1 MVAHDPDMT
10 AAPVHTQG
18 RLFSA
23 PPLLMDLLQDAGLP
37 LPEARSDVDLATILR
52 DAPLDDG
59 ALLSRARNAMD
70 WWAKL
75 ELCNF
80 PADQEKISYANAP
93 YVLVIDQADPAIT
106 VADFQE
112 MLVFAQ
118 TEHLNSKVVILPCEN
133 GVAQADMASDRIT
146 LADPKS
152 NPWTLF
158 ASAMAVYTHSSG
170 LGFDA
175 IFAGH
180 RPRVFGQP
188 WYGGLDLT
196 QDEAPDPHRNRRLTR
211 AQAFAAAMLLY
222 PNWKNRHGAPCL
234 FEDILAHLEAT
245 ERARREDANGY
256 VASHILRWKRPFLR
270 QYFGSN
276 GIEFTDAPHQIAAH
290 VAQGRRQMIWGS
302 DAKAALRLE
311 DGFLRSRGLGAAL
324 VRPVSLILD
333 DQGLYFDPTRPSRL
347 EALISARTDLSTAAA
362 HRIDGFLT
370 RLKTLNLSKYNVG
383 AGAPTLPGGHRIL
396 VAGQVEDDASVRLG
410 TGQGAGE
417 ISTNRALLM
426 AARAA
431 HPSAVIVYKP
441 HPDVEAGLRR
451 GKVADADAIA
461 DVVAQSADPLAL
473 IEACDEVWTM
483 TSLIGF
489 EALLRGTP
497 VTCTGAPFYAG
508 WGLTQDL
515 GNTPARRAARPSLKA
530 LAHAVLIDYPRYF
543 DPQTGTAIAPEEA
556 LDLLA
561 HAPQG
566 RSRLAQTML
575 ARLRQLRAATLG
587 LNR

>member
-1 MVAHDPDMT
+1 MVAHDPDMRT
-10 AAPVHTQG
+10 APARVQG

-23 PPLLMDLLQDAGLP
+23 QPLLIELLQDAGLP
-37 LPEARSDVDLATILR
+37 TPVANIGMELPTVLR
-52 DAPLDDG
+52 DAPLDDA
-59 ALLSRARNAMD
+59 ALLNRARDAMD
-70 WWAKL
+70 WLAKL
-75 ELCNF
+75 ELCKF
-80 PADQEKISYANAP
+80 PADQKKISHPNAP
-93 YVLVIDQADPAIT
+93 YVLVIDQADPVIT
-106 VADFQE
+106 RADFQE

-118 TEHLNSKVVILPCEN
+118 TEHLNSQVVILPCEN
-133 GVAQADMASDRIT
+133 GVAQPDMAGDRIT
-146 LADPKS
+146 LADAKS
-152 NPWTLF
+152 NPWVLF
-158 ASAMAVYTHSSG
+158 AAATAVYTHSSG

-196 QDEAPDPHRNRRLTR
+196 HDEAPDPHRCRRLTR
-211 AQAFAAAMLLY
+211 AQAFAAAMLLT
-222 PNWKNRHGAPCL
+222 PNWQNRHGMPCA

-245 ERARREDANGY
+245 GRARREDAKGY

-276 GIEFTDAPHQIAAH
+276 GIHFTDEPERIAAD
-290 VAQGRRQMIWGS
+290 VAQGRRHLAWGA
-302 DAKAALRLE
+302 DPKAALRLE

-333 DQGLYFDPTRPSRL
+333 DDGIYFDPTRPSRL
-347 EALISARTDLSTAAA
+347 ETLISARTTLSASAA
-362 HRIDGFLT
+362 HRIERFLT
-370 RLKTLNLSKYNVG
+370 RLKALNLSKYNVG
-383 AGAPTLPGGHRIL
+383 TGAPALPEGHRIL
-396 VAGQVEDDASVRLG
+396 VAGQVEDDASIRL
-410 TGQGAGE
+410 GAGE
-417 ISTNRALLM
+417 ICTNRALLL

-431 HPSAVIVYKP
+431 HPEAVIVYKP

-451 GKVADADAIA
+451 GKVTDADEIA
-461 DVVAQSADPLAL
+461 DLVAQSADPLSL
-473 IEACDEVWTM
+473 IEACDEVWAM

-489 EALLRGTP
+489 EALLRDTP
-497 VTCTGAPFYAG
+497 VSCTGVPFYAG

-515 GNTPARRAARPSLKA
+515 GNTPARRAARPSLMA

-543 DPQTGTAIAPEEA
+543 DPKTGVAIAPEEA

-561 HAPQG
+561 QAPKG
-566 RSRLAQTML
+566 RSHMAQVML
-575 ARLRQLRAATLG
+575 AKLRQLRAATFG

>member
-1 MVAHDPDMT
+1 MVAHDPDRT
-10 AAPVHTQG
+10 AAPAKVQG

-23 PPLLMDLLQDAGLP
+23 QPLLMELLQDAGLP
-37 LPEARSDVDLATILR
+37 APVANIGMELSTVLR
-52 DAPLDDG
+52 DAPLDDA
-59 ALLSRARNAMD
+59 ALLNRARDAMD
-70 WWAKL
+70 WLVKL
-75 ELCNF
+75 ELCKF
-80 PADQEKISYANAP
+80 PAAQEKVSHPNAP
-93 YVLVIDQADPAIT
+93 YVLVIDQADPVLAR
-106 VADFQE
+106 ADFQE

-118 TEHLNSKVVILPCEN
+118 TEHLNSHVVILPCEN
-133 GVAQADMASDRIT
+133 GVAQPDMASERIT
-146 LADPKS
+146 LADPNS
-152 NPWTLF
+152 NPWVLF
-158 ASAMAVYTHSSG
+158 ASATAVYTHSSG

-196 QDEAPDPHRNRRLTR
+196 HDEAPDPHQHRRLTR
-211 AQAFAAAMLLY
+211 AQAFAATMLIT
-222 PNWKNRHGAPCL
+222 PNWQNRHGTPCA

-245 ERARREDANGY
+245 GRARREDANGY
-256 VASHILRWKRPFLR
+256 VASRILRWKRPFLR

-276 GIEFTDAPHQIAAH
+276 GVHFTDEPERIAAH
-290 VAQGRRQMIWGS
+290 LAQGRKHLAWGA
-302 DAKAALRLE
+302 DPKAALRLE

-333 DQGLYFDPTRPSRL
+333 NQGLYFDPTRPSRL
-347 EALISARTDLSTAAA
+347 ETLISARTDLSASAA
-362 HRIDGFLT
+362 HRIERFLT
-370 RLKTLNLSKYNVG
+370 RLKALNLSKYNVG
-383 AGAPTLPGGHRIL
+383 TGAPALPEGHRIL
-396 VAGQVEDDASVRLG
+396 VAGQVEDDASVSL
-410 TGQGAGE
+410 GAGE
-417 ISTNRALLM
+417 ICTNRALLL
-426 AARAA
+426 AARTA

-461 DVVAQSADPLAL
+461 DVVAQSADPLSL

-508 WGLTQDL
+508 WGLTRDL
-515 GNTPARRAARPSLKA
+515 GNTPARRAARPSLNA

-543 DPQTGTAIAPEEA
+543 DPKTGAAIAPEEA
-556 LDLLA
+556 LEFLA
-561 HAPQG
+561 KAPQG
-566 RSRLAQTML
+566 RSRLVQAML
-575 ARLRQLRAATLG
+575 AKLRQLRAATLG